1 MRRPGVKSFDSSGHK
16 RAKLNL
22 GRIITIEYI
31 LFNEKIEVKLQIVLN
46 RK

>member
-1 MRRPGVKSFDSSGHK
+1 MRRPGVKSIDSFGQK

-22 GRIITIEYI
+22 GRIITIECT